1 MPIFQ
6 DLYLNTVKYFF
17 ERRKKKKL
25 ILKLGTK
32 VKQSKQ
38 SHLIYELAINICHQI
53 KKSGG
58 EFTIFRMK

>member
-1 MPIFQ
+1 M
-6 DLYLNTVKYFF
+6 FF
-17 ERRKKKKL
+17 WKKEEEEVDFE
-25 ILKLGTK
+25 IGPK